1 VRDPV
6 AFDERITIHGLS
18 LMNLSADE
26 LMNSQRALKIS
37 IRGIVQ
43 GVGFRPF
50 VYQLASR
57 HNLRG
62 WVCNTSRDV
71 KIEAEGSEEAL
82 GQFLIELRTKAPPLS
97 RIDALEYSDTLPE
110 GCAAFEIRKSI
121 PEPGQYQLIS
131 PDIATCPACHGELF
145 DPRDRRFGY
154 PFINCTDCGPRLTI
168 IKDIPYDR
176 PMTTMAPFKMCPE
189 CQREYDDPM
198 NRRFHAQPN
207 CCPRCGPHVELQD
220 GTGRRIDSGDPIH
233 RSVELLKQGKI
244 VAVKG
249 VGGFL
254 LACDATNEEA
264 VKRLRQRKRR
274 TCKPFAVMME
284 NLEAVREACPISAEE
299 EALLTSPKA
308 PIVLLRVLA
317 SLTVAPGVAPNLRYL
332 GVMLPY
338 TPLHHLLMKEVARPL
353 VMTSG
358 NLSEE
363 PIVGDN
369 DEALEKLASIAD
381 AFLVNNRDIYAR
393 CDDSVAMVAGGE
405 VCLIRRARGYA
416 PDPIPLSFRALEV
429 LACGAEYK
437 NTFCITKDHYAFMSQ
452 HVGDMD
458 NMETLSHFEKMLDL
472 YQKLFRLEPKI
483 VACDKHP
490 DYLASRYA
498 REMEAQNST
507 IRLVP
512 VQHHHAH
519 IASCMVENSVTEPVL
534 GVAFDGTGYGED
546 GTIWGSEFLLVD
558 YDRFTRL
565 GHFEYIPLPGGD
577 AAVKRPYRITLSYLY
592 RLLGE
597 ESLSRDL
604 PFLRELDPFEIRLVR
619 EQIDKKIN
627 SPMTCSAGRLFDAVS
642 ALLGICKEIDY
653 EGQAAIELEMVGTDR
668 DFDGVLYP
676 FHTEE
681 QNGLRVVC
689 LRKLLDGVTDDL
701 LRGLPKALISVRFH
715 HTVAHIIAEVC
726 GGLSREHGT
735 RKVALSGGVF
745 QNRML
750 LNLAEIRLREE
761 GLEVL
766 THRHVPCNDGCI
778 SLGQAVVANYVLKA
792 GKG

>member
-1 VRDPV
+1 MD
-6 AFDERITIHGLS
+6 
-18 LMNLSADE
+18 
-26 LMNSQRALKIS
+26 SQRAVKIS

-82 GQFLIELRTKAPPLS
+82 EQFLIELRTKAPPLA
-97 RIDALEYSDTLPE
+97 RIDALEHSDTMP
-110 GCAAFEIRKSI
+110 GGYAAFEIRKSI

-131 PDIATCPACHGELF
+131 PDIATCPACLGELF
-145 DPRDRRFGY
+145 DSRDRRFGY
-154 PFINCTDCGPRLTI
+154 PFTNCTDCGPRLTI

-189 CQREYDDPM
+189 CRREYDDPM

-220 GTGRRIDSGDPIH
+220 GTGKRIDSGDPIR

-264 VKRLRQRKRR
+264 VMRLRNRKRR
-274 TCKPFAVMME
+274 TFKPFAVMMQ
-284 NLEAVREACPISAEE
+284 NLEAVREACAISAEE
-299 EALLTSPKA
+299 EALLTSTKA
-308 PIVLLRVLA
+308 PIVLLRMGDSPA
-317 SLTVAPGVAPNLRYL
+317 VAPSVAPNLRYL
-332 GVMLPY
+332 GAMLPY
-338 TPLHHLLMKEVARPL
+338 TPLHHLLMKEAARPL

-381 AFLVNNRDIYAR
+381 VFLVHNRDIYAR
-393 CDDSVAMVAGGE
+393 CDDSVAMVAAGE
-405 VCLIRRARGYA
+405 VCIIRRARGYA
-416 PDPIPLSFRALEV
+416 PDPIPLSFKALEV

-458 NMETLSHFEKMLDL
+458 NMETLTHFEKMLDL
-472 YQKLFRLEPKI
+472 YRKIFRLDPKI

-498 REMEAQNST
+498 REMEAQDGT

-519 IASCMVENSVTEPVL
+519 IASCMVENSVAEPVL

-546 GTIWGSEFLLVD
+546 GTIWGSEFLLVH
-558 YDRFTRL
+558 YDRFMRL

-592 RLLGE
+592 RLLGK

-653 EGQAAIELEMVGTDR
+653 EGQAAIELEMAGTDG

-676 FHTEE
+676 FHTEK
-681 QNGLRVVC
+681 QNGLAVVC
-689 LRKLLDGVTDDL
+689 LRELLGGITRDL
-701 LRGLPKALISVRFH
+701 LQGLPKTMISIRFH
-715 HTVAHIIAEVC
+715 HTMAHIIAEVC
-726 GGLSREHGT
+726 SGLSREHGIS
-735 RKVALSGGVF
+735 KVALSGGVF

-750 LNLAEIRLREE
+750 LNLARTRLHAE

-778 SLGQAVVANYVLKA
+778 SLGQAVVANFLCGARKA
-792 GKG
+792 

>member
-1 VRDPV
+1 
-6 AFDERITIHGLS
+6 
-18 LMNLSADE
+18 MK
-26 LMNSQRALKIS
+26 SQKAVKIS

-57 HNLRG
+57 HELRG

-71 KIEAEGSEEAL
+71 KIEAEGPEEAL
-82 GQFLIELRTKAPPLS
+82 GQFLIDLRTNAPPLS
-97 RIDALEYSDTLPE
+97 RIDALEYNDIAPPGFT
-110 GCAAFEIRKSI
+110 AFEIRKSI

-131 PDIATCPACHGELF
+131 PDLATCPACHNELF

-154 PFINCTDCGPRLTI
+154 PFTNCTDCGPRLTI

-176 PMTTMAPFKMCPE
+176 PMTTMAPFTMCPE
-189 CQREYDDPM
+189 CQSEYDDPM

-207 CCPRCGPHVELQD
+207 CCPQCGPHVELQD
-220 GTGRRIDSGDPIH
+220 GTGKRIDSGEPIR

-249 VGGFL
+249 IGGFL

-264 VKRLRQRKRR
+264 VRRLRHRKRR
-274 TCKPFAVMME
+274 TFKPFAVMME
-284 NLEAVREACPISAEE
+284 NLEAVREACPVSAEE
-299 EALLTSPKA
+299 ETLLTSPKA
-308 PIVLLRVLA
+308 PIVLLRVGDPLP
-317 SLTVAPGVAPNLRYL
+317 VAPSVAPNLRYL
-332 GVMLPY
+332 GIMLPY
-338 TPLHHLLMKEVARPL
+338 TPLHHLLMKEAACPL

-369 DEALEKLASIAD
+369 GEALEKLAAIAD
-381 AFLVNNRDIYAR
+381 VFLVHNRDIYAR
-393 CDDSVAMVAGGE
+393 CDDSVVMVAGDE

-416 PDPIPLSFRALEV
+416 PDPIPLPFKALEV

-437 NTFCITKDHYAFMSQ
+437 NTFCITKDQYAFTSQ

-458 NMETLSHFEKMLDL
+458 NLETLSHFEKMLAL
-472 YQKLFRLEPKI
+472 YRKLFRLDPKI
-483 VACDKHP
+483 VACDMHP
-490 DYLASRYA
+490 DYLATRYA
-498 REMEAQNST
+498 RELEARDSA

-565 GHFEYIPLPGGD
+565 GHLEYVPLPGGD
-577 AAVKRPYRITLSYLY
+577 AAVKRPYRIALSYLY

-597 ESLSRDL
+597 DALSREF

-619 EQIDKKIN
+619 EQIDKRIN
-627 SPMTCSAGRLFDAVS
+627 SPMTCSAGRLFDGVS

-653 EGQAAIELEMVGTDR
+653 EGQAAIELEMAGTGE
-668 DFDGVLYP
+668 DFDGFLYP

-681 QNGLRVVC
+681 QNGLKVIR
-689 LRKLLDGVTDDL
+689 LKELLEGVTDDL
-701 LRGLPKALISVRFH
+701 LQGLPKALISVRFH
-715 HTVAHIIAEVC
+715 HTVAQIIADVC
-726 GGLSREHGT
+726 GGLAREHQIS
-735 RKVALSGGVF
+735 KVALSGGVF

-750 LNLAEIRLREE
+750 LNLARTRLHAE
-761 GLEVL
+761 GLQVL

-778 SLGQAVVANYVLKA
+778 ALGQAVVANYVLKA

>member
-1 VRDPV
+1 
-6 AFDERITIHGLS
+6 
-18 LMNLSADE
+18 MK
-26 LMNSQRALKIS
+26 SQKAVKIS

-57 HNLRG
+57 HELRG

-71 KIEAEGSEEAL
+71 KIEAEGPEEAL
-82 GQFLIELRTKAPPLS
+82 GQFLIDLRTNAPPLS
-97 RIDALEYSDTLPE
+97 RIDALEYNDIAPPGFT
-110 GCAAFEIRKSI
+110 AFEIRKSI

-131 PDIATCPACHGELF
+131 PDLATCPACHNELF

-154 PFINCTDCGPRLTI
+154 PFTNCTDCGPRLTI

-176 PMTTMAPFKMCPE
+176 PMTTMAPFTMCPE
-189 CQREYDDPM
+189 CQSEYDDPM

-207 CCPRCGPHVELQD
+207 CCPQCGPHVELQD
-220 GTGRRIDSGDPIH
+220 GTGKRIDSGEPIR

-249 VGGFL
+249 IGGFL

-264 VKRLRQRKRR
+264 VRRLRHRKRR
-274 TCKPFAVMME
+274 TFKPFAVMME
-284 NLEAVREACPISAEE
+284 NLEAVREACPVSAEE
-299 EALLTSPKA
+299 ETLLTSPKA
-308 PIVLLRVLA
+308 PIVLLRVGDPLP
-317 SLTVAPGVAPNLRYL
+317 VAPSVAPNLRYL
-332 GVMLPY
+332 GIMLPY
-338 TPLHHLLMKEVARPL
+338 TPLHHLLMKEAACPL

-369 DEALEKLASIAD
+369 GEALEKLAAIAD
-381 AFLVNNRDIYAR
+381 VFLVHNRDIYAR
-393 CDDSVAMVAGGE
+393 CDDSVVMVAGDE

-416 PDPIPLSFRALEV
+416 PDPIPLPFKALEV

-437 NTFCITKDHYAFMSQ
+437 NTFCITKDQYAFTSQ

-458 NMETLSHFEKMLDL
+458 NLETLSHFEKMLAL
-472 YQKLFRLEPKI
+472 YRKLFRLDPKI
-483 VACDKHP
+483 VACDMHP
-490 DYLASRYA
+490 DYLATRYA
-498 REMEAQNST
+498 RELEARDSA

-565 GHFEYIPLPGGD
+565 GHLEYVPLPGGD
-577 AAVKRPYRITLSYLY
+577 AAVKRPYRIALSYLY

-597 ESLSRDL
+597 DALSREF

-619 EQIDKKIN
+619 EQIDKRIN
-627 SPMTCSAGRLFDAVS
+627 SPMTCSAGRLFDGVS

-653 EGQAAIELEMVGTDR
+653 EGQAAIELEMAGTGE
-668 DFDGVLYP
+668 DFDGFLYP

-681 QNGLRVVC
+681 QNGLKVVR
-689 LRKLLDGVTDDL
+689 LKELLEGVTDDL
-701 LRGLPKALISVRFH
+701 LQGLPKALISARFH
-715 HTVAHIIAEVC
+715 HTVAQIIADVC
-726 GGLSREHGT
+726 GGLAREHQIS
-735 RKVALSGGVF
+735 KVALSGGVF

-750 LNLAEIRLREE
+750 LNLARTRLHAE
-761 GLEVL
+761 GLQVL

-778 SLGQAVVANYVLKA
+778 ALGQAVVANYVLKA